1 MNDKERRILEDAGL
15 LYPADSRRKMNELPQ
30 ELLEMIARDPRAFLR
45 RNYRTED
52 RIRIKRQRLKHLEEI
67 STTITQTVKAAAAYT
82 GPGDKVGDSA
92 AAIADLKDEISTELE
107 ELGVIQQETALAIRL
122 LVTDTTLRAL
132 LEAYYLSGM
141 RWEEIAYTMHY
152 AYRWVQRLHRKA
164 LSQMKSEARSLCNLT
179 SADDSELQRF

>member
-1 MNDKERRILEDAGL
+1 
-15 LYPADSRRKMNELPQ
+15 MNELPQ

-52 RIRIKRQRLKHLEEI
+52 RIRIKRQRLEHLEEV

-92 AAIADLKDEISTELE
+92 AAIADLKDEIVQELA
-107 ELGVIQQETALAIRL
+107 ELSVIQRETALAIRL
-122 LVTDTTLRAL
+122 LVSDNTLRAI
-132 LEAYYLSGM
+132 LEAYYLAGM
-141 RWEEIAYTMHY
+141 RWEEIACTMHY

-164 LSQMKSEARSLCNLT
+164 LFVMKSEARSLCIPPAT
-179 SADDSELQRF
+179 KATK

>member
-1 MNDKERRILEDAGL
+1 MT
-15 LYPADSRRKMNELPQ
+15 ELPQ

-52 RIRIKRQRLKHLEEI
+52 RIRIKRQRLEHLEEV

-92 AAIADLKDEISTELE
+92 AAIADLKDEIGRELE
-107 ELGVIQQETALAIRL
+107 ELSMIQQETVLAIRL
-122 LVTDTTLRAL
+122 LVSDNTLRAL

-141 RWEEIAYTMHY
+141 RWEEIACTMHY

-164 LSQMKSEARSLCNLT
+164 LSVMKSEARSLCNLT
-179 SADDSELQRF
+179 SADDSGLQRF